1 MQDVDIEAL
10 GESIGR
16 NTAKWLLKAD
26 LSKTNQELKEEV
38 LSEMGFFPIEITD
51 LLYPS
56 LEKSKRRAKSQKI
69 SKKQSKKK
77 R

>member
-1 MQDVDIEAL
+1 MQDVEIEAL

-26 LSKTNQELKEEV
+26 MSQTNQKLKEEV
-38 LSEMGFFPIEITD
+38 LSEMGFSPIETTD
-51 LLYPS
+51 MLYPN
-56 LEKSKRRAKSQKI
+56 LPKRKRRAKSQEI
-69 SKKQSKKK
+69 SKKHSKKK